1 MVLGLHQEKQSIQ
14 CKVQVDYAYES
25 SYQRKALS
33 LHGEYNFFILQPYN
47 LKGKLSSQ
55 IQFVSTLLVKKDH
68 FS

>member
-33 LHGEYNFFILQPYN
+33 LHGEYN
-47 LKGKLSSQ
+47 LSFKSV
-55 IQFVSTLLVKKDH
+55 IQKAI
-68 FS
+68 